1 MKNRLSL
8 VLSVALLGSVSA
20 FAADSLQDALKGGKV
35 SGDVALTYEGRNV
48 DRQVGAY
55 YADTAYSVGSLG
67 LNYE

>member
-1 MKNRLSL
+1 MKNSLSL
-8 VLSVALLGSVSA
+8 VVSLVVLGAFSSVGADELS
-20 FAADSLQDALKGGKV
+20 DALKNGKV
-35 SGDVALTYEGRNV
+35 SGDIALTYEGRNV